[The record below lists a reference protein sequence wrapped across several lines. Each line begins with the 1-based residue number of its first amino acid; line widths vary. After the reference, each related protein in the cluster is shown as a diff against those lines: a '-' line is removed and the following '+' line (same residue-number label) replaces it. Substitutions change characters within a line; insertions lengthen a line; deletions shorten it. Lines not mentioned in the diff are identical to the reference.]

1 MYLRSTKKL
10 SAEVYLEDPIGKDKD
25 DNTITL
31 QEILESNSKPI
42 EDEVDYLTIPD
53 YIEKSKIAELWNVDL
68 R

>member
-1 MYLRSTKKL
+1 MHEVVEIGQDGSL
-10 SAEVYLEDPIGKDKD
+10 S
-25 DNTITL
+25 
-31 QEILESNSKPI
+31 I